1 MKKNMIG
8 NAVAAD
14 MQELLRS
21 PEFESLF
28 SKSFKKEA
36 SLTMEQAHP
45 EPAVIL
51 PAHDKINGLVE
62 NEMERQNI
70 NINVIRDKKFHVF
83 YSHKYAADQLSMELI
98 RIANDLDNRDKTELR
113 SLADEC
119 LNKLS
124 PIKKEA
130 IGPLAIVAGA
140 AAAIL
145 GTIWVYQHISSANQG
160 LTVSLQDATSK
171 LDNLKDDSDFGEN
184 TLKQEFKTSLQQFK
198 YELFS
203 LLAETKQFESIKSK
217 VFMPSSHKQLMD
229 MGKTLGAEAK
239 ASVTK
244 FSENLKE
251 RGEKITDFIDMLG
264 NTEYVRSQIQEESV
278 VRKIMGPLKDL
289 WSGKGKWS
297 LMSDDFERLQMSL
310 KSLAEAINS
319 TNDLLENRLA
329 AFQEKAA
336 ETIVNREKKKEES
349 EKKKEEAKKK
359 ETAPPQIPGDE
370 EAPATTVPAKAP
382 ATTVPANYNTQAEP
396 NELEQADRAFQNW
409 QRAASL
415 NY

>member
-1 MKKNMIG
+1 MKRNMIG

-160 LTVSLQDATSK
+160 LTVSLQDAISK

-184 TLKQEFKTSLQQFK
+184 TLKQEFKTNLQQFK
-198 YELFS
+198 NELSS

-264 NTEYVRSQIQEESV
+264 NTEYVRSQIQDESV
-278 VRKIMGPLKDL
+278 VRQIMGPLKDL

-319 TNDLLENRLA
+319 TNDLLEKRLA

-382 ATTVPANYNTQAEP
+382 ATTVPANDNTQAEP

>member
-1 MKKNMIG
+1 MKRNMIG

-160 LTVSLQDATSK
+160 LTVSLQDAISK

-184 TLKQEFKTSLQQFK
+184 TLKQEFKTNLQQFK
-198 YELFS
+198 NELSS

-264 NTEYVRSQIQEESV
+264 NTEYVRSQIQDESV
-278 VRKIMGPLKDL
+278 VRQIMGPLKDL

-370 EAPATTVPAKAP
+370 EAPATTVPA
-382 ATTVPANYNTQAEP
+382 NDNTQAEP

-409 QRAASL
+409 QR
-415 NY
+415 